1 MNLYGQHIREILTPF
16 SPPPLYYTGLNSAII
31 SKEKQLSISELTINP
46 QTDLFSRKSSSFFG
60 KFPMHPFRL
69 VQLIKDER

>member
-16 SPPPLYYTGLNSAII
+16 SPPPLYYTELNSTIV
-31 SKEKQLSISELTINP
+31 EEEQLSISELTINP